1 MQINAIDV
9 DAALSKAKKLLAQEK
24 DLSSVIEVLLMLVSA
39 LLNQITLNSKNS
51 SKPLSSDPNRKKNT
65 RNKSNKPAGGQKGHV
80 GKTLKKIDDPDIV
93 DVISVDRNHLPKGN
107 YKEVGLKTRQVFD
120 PNPHLESRNSAQVFR
135 FSKCGLD
142 LSIPFRILFF
152 QSSFDHVHKNIK
164 I

>member
-1 MQINAIDV
+1 MTGFRGTFQHFPDQPIPTKISQLDQ
-9 DAALSKAKKLLAQEK
+9 L
-24 DLSSVIEVLLMLVSA
+24 I
-39 LLNQITLNSKNS
+39 I
-51 SKPLSSDPNRKKNT
+51 PNRKKNT
-65 RNKSNKPAGGQKGHV
+65 RNKSNKPAGGQKGHI
-80 GKTLKKIDDPDIV
+80 GKTLQKIDDPDIV